1 VLIWY
6 ISSGIV
12 WHKFDSTPAANGT
25 ISNILLF
32 STLQVRRKM
41 ERQGLQN
48 NQYKGFRAFSAG
60 LAVTLLVSSGSLL
73 TPVQVNAGTDI
84 QIKTTQNITAQAPAA
99 GTIIY
104 VNPSSGSD
112 AVGAGTT
119 EAAPVKTITFAL
131 KQAQSGTVVQL
142 LPGNYNAESGETFPL
157 DLRSGITLKGNDEA
171 KGQGI
176 LINGGGSYTSRTFA
190 KQNIT
195 ILGGNNATISGITVT
210 NPNQRGTAV
219 WIESTNT
226 VIANNTFINS
236 LRDGVFVTGTGNPKV
251 ENNIFTLN
259 QGNGI
264 SIAKQSTGEVRG
276 NMFQNTGFGIA
287 VSETAAPMIADN
299 QILQN
304 NGGVVVNGSAKPILR
319 NNVIQDS
326 RDHGLVAIQTAAPNL
341 GTEEDPGKNLIR
353 NNGKKDLK
361 TFFDVLNAT
370 KDQTIS
376 AVGNDIDPKRIS
388 GKINLVLVQVDPPK
402 GGGSFS
408 DITANYWAKGYIEAL
423 ASKNIIAGF
432 PDGSFKP
439 DEPVTRAQFAAIVAK
454 AFNPAP
460 KIAAIPF
467 TDVKS
472 DFWAY
477 AVIQTVARGGFIAG
491 YPDKTF
497 KPQQQIPRVQAL
509 VALANGLGLTT
520 DNKNIISYYGD
531 AAQIPSYANSAIA
544 SATARGLVV
553 NYPTV
558 KQLNPTRPATRAE
571 VAAFV
576 YQGLVSSGSAP
587 AIASPY
593 VVKIP

>member
-6 ISSGIV
+6 KSSGIV
-12 WHKFDSTPAANGT
+12 LHKFDSLTAANGT
-25 ISNILLF
+25 ISNIILF
-32 STLQVRRKM
+32 STLQVLRNMK
-41 ERQGLQN
+41 RQGLQN
-48 NQYKGFRAFSAG
+48 NQYKGFRSFSAG

-73 TPVQVNAGTDI
+73 TAVQVNARTDI
-84 QIKTTQNITAQAPAA
+84 QVKTTQNITAQAPAT

-131 KQAQSGTVVQL
+131 KQAQSGTVIQL
-142 LPGNYNAESGETFPL
+142 LPGNYSTASGETFPL
-157 DLRSGITLKGNDEA
+157 DLKSGVTLRGNDEA

-176 LINGGGSYTSRTFA
+176 LITGGGSYTSRTFA
-190 KQNIT
+190 QQNIT
-195 ILGGNNATISGITVT
+195 ILGQNNSTISGVTVT

-226 VIANNTFINS
+226 VITNNTFTNS
-236 LRDGVFVTGTGNPKV
+236 VREGVFVTGTGNPKV
-251 ENNIFTLN
+251 NNNIFVLN

-304 NGGVVVNGSAKPILR
+304 NGGVVVTGSAKPMLR

-326 RDHGLVAIQTAAPNL
+326 RDHGLVAIQTAEPNL
-341 GTEEDPGKNLIR
+341 GTETDLGKNLIR
-353 NNGKKDLK
+353 NNGTKNTK

-370 KDQTIS
+370 KEQTIT

-388 GKINLVLVQVDPPK
+388 GKVNLVVAQVDPPK
-402 GGGSFS
+402 GSGSFS
-408 DITANYWAKGYIEAL
+408 DITANYWAKGYVEAL
-423 ASKNIIAGF
+423 ASRNIIAGF

-439 DEPVTRAQFAAIVAK
+439 DEPVTRAQFAAIIAK

-460 KIAAIPF
+460 KNPAIAF

-531 AAQIPSYANSAIA
+531 AAQIPSYASSAIA
-544 SATARGLVV
+544 SATAKGLVV

-576 YQGLVSSGSAP
+576 YQGLVSSGAAP

-593 VVKIP
+593 VVKTP